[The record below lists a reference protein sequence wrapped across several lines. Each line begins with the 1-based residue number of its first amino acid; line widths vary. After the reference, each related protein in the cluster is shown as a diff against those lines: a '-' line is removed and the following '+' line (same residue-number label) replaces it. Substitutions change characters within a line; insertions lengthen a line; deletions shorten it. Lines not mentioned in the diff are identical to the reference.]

1 MKSVLVGGPLSSG
14 RGRFRGSGKRRPT
27 QRGHHDLPDA
37 RYSTADYWRQSYGNG
52 SWPSDLAAK
61 FDREK
66 VRYAYTES
74 GDVRFLEWACRT
86 RRGCGIT
93 VLGGAHMVTLVH
105 LDDQW
110 AAILDNNN
118 VSKFIWVP
126 RTALIANLPQK
137 RTTQTLAGKL
147 RANGLQRIG

>member
-1 MKSVLVGGPLSSG
+1 
-14 RGRFRGSGKRRPT
+14 
-27 QRGHHDLPDA
+27 
-37 RYSTADYWRQSYGNG
+37 
-52 SWPSDLAAK
+52 
-61 FDREK
+61 
-66 VRYAYTES
+66 
-74 GDVRFLEWACRT
+74 
-86 RRGCGIT
+86 
-93 VLGGAHMVTLVH
+93 MVTLVH